1 MKNNFLIITL
11 FFCLQ
16 LFSQNLDKNK
26 IDETLI
32 NYYKLDRENIFLHL
46 NKSVYLTNETIWF
59 KGYIIE
65 KKESKLNFET
75 TNVYVSILDENNL
88 EISNQ
93 LFYASNGVVLGQ
105 IKINE
110 SLPSGN
116 YYIHVYTNYMNNFK
130 ENESTIQPLKIINIQ
145 DKVIPTKSEET
156 TSPSIITSYE
166 GGSLL
171 ANCDNTVG
179 VNIQDCYGNGLK
191 KGNIKV
197 KNNKGE
203 VINTFATNSEGYGKF
218 DLFKTNLEIYTIEF
232 EHNAKAISKKLDF
245 PVLEGINVTA
255 VNYSDDNK
263 LLITIKTNEE
273 SFKKYKN
280 KPFSIIIQKNDQG
293 NVVDFILDATQ
304 KNFVI
309 NQSDIPNGISAIRL
323 INSDLESI
331 SERVIY
337 HNLIQNKISLTTIK
351 TKDSIKVSGKINNR
365 IGNFSVSTLPTGD
378 ANNNTNNIISNLVFK
393 NYCSTEKLN
402 TDYYFENF
410 NKRKKYELDLVLL
423 HSKTNYK
430 WSAILNETPKE
441 TYSFDIGLNIDGK
454 VNQNVGSKEK
464 LRLFSINGINETTT
478 LNEKNEFEFKNI
490 LAIDSTNF
498 HFSLIKKDDKL
509 QSLNIY
515 SRVTNNNKKFNK
527 KPLIIK
533 TLCPS
538 EKFIKNDFDTNLEFP
553 KLENVTILKDVEV
566 AEVKKEKLEKEREY
580 NNSMAKG
587 YKINDSDI
595 TSFRDVLSFI
605 ASHGYDVSREG
616 GNITIRSRITKSFL
630 GNREPAVFLD
640 NAPLTDFT
648 YLLNLLLIDIDE
660 IYINK
665 HGYGMGGSGG
675 TNGSIRIYTKK
686 TYVAKQSPNLI
697 KSKSLIIKG
706 GFQPLL
712 EYENPKYVSYSN
724 ESFLKYGTIDW
735 IPNVYTDETGNFE
748 FTIPHFN
755 QEKLKINIQGID
767 NFGQLYYNNFE
778 IDVK

>member
-11 FFCLQ
+11 FFYLQ

-191 KGNIKV
+191 IGNIKV

-304 KNFVI
+304 KNFV
-309 NQSDIPNGISAIRL
+309 
-323 INSDLESI
+323 
-331 SERVIY
+331 
-337 HNLIQNKISLTTIK
+337 
-351 TKDSIKVSGKINNR
+351 
-365 IGNFSVSTLPTGD
+365 
-378 ANNNTNNIISNLVFK
+378 
-393 NYCSTEKLN
+393 
-402 TDYYFENF
+402 
-410 NKRKKYELDLVLL
+410 LL
-423 HSKTNYK
+423 
-430 WSAILNETPKE
+430 W
-441 TYSFDIGLNIDGK
+441 G
-454 VNQNVGSKEK
+454 
-464 LRLFSINGINETTT
+464 ETTA
-478 LNEKNEFEFKNI
+478 L
-490 LAIDSTNF
+490 
-498 HFSLIKKDDKL
+498 
-509 QSLNIY
+509 
-515 SRVTNNNKKFNK
+515 
-527 KPLIIK
+527 
-533 TLCPS
+533 
-538 EKFIKNDFDTNLEFP
+538 
-553 KLENVTILKDVEV
+553 
-566 AEVKKEKLEKEREY
+566 
-580 NNSMAKG
+580 
-587 YKINDSDI
+587 
-595 TSFRDVLSFI
+595 
-605 ASHGYDVSREG
+605 
-616 GNITIRSRITKSFL
+616 
-630 GNREPAVFLD
+630 
-640 NAPLTDFT
+640 
-648 YLLNLLLIDIDE
+648 
-660 IYINK
+660 
-665 HGYGMGGSGG
+665 
-675 TNGSIRIYTKK
+675 
-686 TYVAKQSPNLI
+686 
-697 KSKSLIIKG
+697 
-706 GFQPLL
+706 
-712 EYENPKYVSYSN
+712 
-724 ESFLKYGTIDW
+724 
-735 IPNVYTDETGNFE
+735 
-748 FTIPHFN
+748 
-755 QEKLKINIQGID
+755 
-767 NFGQLYYNNFE
+767 
-778 IDVK
+778 